1 MSGLYDIAPAI
12 AAAYA
17 RRCAKHGT
25 QPYASSHE
33 MLGVLLE
40 EFDEVKDAVRANA
53 ASSIDDE
60 VMDVLIVCLHW
71 LNAKGEA

>member
-25 QPYASSHE
+25 QPFASSHE
-33 MLGVLLE
+33 MLGVLSE
-40 EFDEVKDAVRANA
+40 EVYELMGAIHSGDRDAIR
-53 ASSIDDE
+53 E
-60 VMDVLIVCLHW
+60 ETMDVLMVCLHG
-71 LNAKGEA
+71 LATKEQP